1 MSSDQTAV
9 EGAARTKG
17 RPKLERLQVLR
28 AVAALLVVAFHLS
41 LRGRELLGR
50 DLAHG
55 TLDFGAAGVDVF
67 FVLSGFIIYS
77 VHRRDIGRPSEGRS
91 YILKRIIRVYPI
103 YWLVT
108 LVALP
113 IYLAGY
119 GVATKR
125 SAAVIAKSFLLIPQ
139 NPGVF
144 PVVNVGWTLSYE
156 MFFYVM
162 FLLLIVLPRPFA
174 VGLWALWLI
183 PTTIVTA
190 LIIGDVW
197 QPPVNLLFTFLLD
210 GRNLE
215 FLLGIAVGWAVSRFT
230 IRRPGLLVLAGSVVF
245 LGVGVWITQS
255 RWLLDNVTGHPLVLF
270 GLPAALVVLGMAAAD
285 MRSDRR
291 PPEAAVRLGDASY
304 VLYLVHFGLI
314 TGAYFA
320 FRGVGLAG
328 SKAFEP
334 YVVLVAIGVCV
345 AAYLTFRIVER
356 PMLERLRA
364 RFLPRRD
371 RAVTAGP

>member
-1 MSSDQTAV
+1 MTPDETAV
-9 EGAARTKG
+9 EGAARVKG

-28 AVAALLVVAFHLS
+28 AVAALLVVGFHLS

-50 DLAHG
+50 SLAHN
-55 TLDFGAAGVDVF
+55 TLNFGAAGVDAF

-91 YILKRIIRVYPI
+91 YLLKRIIRVVPI
-103 YWLVT
+103 YWIVT

-113 IYLAGY
+113 IYLGGY

-125 SAAVIAKSFLLIPQ
+125 SASVVAKSFLLIPQ

-144 PVVNVGWTLSYE
+144 PVINVGWTLSYE
-156 MFFYVM
+156 MFFYGM

-174 VGLWALWLI
+174 IGLWALWLI

-190 LIIGDVW
+190 LIIGHVW
-197 QPPVNLLFTFLLD
+197 RPPVNLLFTFLLD

-215 FLLGIAVGWAVSRFT
+215 FLLGIAAGWAVTRFT
-230 IRRPGLLVLAGSVVF
+230 IRRPGMLVLVGSVAF
-245 LGVGVWITQS
+245 LGFGVWITQS
-255 RWLLDNVTGHPLVLF
+255 RWLIDNFTGHSLVIF
-270 GLPAALVVLGMAAAD
+270 GLPAALVVLGTAATD
-285 MRSDRR
+285 LRTDRR

-314 TGAYFA
+314 TGAFLA
-320 FRGVGLAG
+320 FRSLGLADG
-328 SKAFEP
+328 AAFDP
-334 YVVLVAIGVCV
+334 YVVVVAIGACV
-345 AAYLTFRIVER
+345 AAYFTFRIVER

-364 RFLPRRD
+364 RFLPPRD
-371 RAVTAGP
+371 RSVAAGP